1 MSVNGV
7 TVWCDFV
14 IIDMCMQPCFS
25 YEENIVANRI
35 KLIIENKI
43 GILLSTLRELQLL
56 TWFRLSRG

>member
-43 GILLSTLRELQLL
+43 GILLSTLRELQ
-56 TWFRLSRG
+56 